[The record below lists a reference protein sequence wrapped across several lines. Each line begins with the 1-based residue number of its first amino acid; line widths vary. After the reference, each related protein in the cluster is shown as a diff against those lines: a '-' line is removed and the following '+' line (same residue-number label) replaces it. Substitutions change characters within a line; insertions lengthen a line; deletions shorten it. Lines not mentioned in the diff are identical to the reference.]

1 MSEFG
6 DLIKA
11 VNQGLRAD
19 KAGVSIRQ
27 RRNKL
32 SLRAVLPH
40 KDGSNREIQYDVP
53 TGCDAT
59 KAGLNR
65 AKTLAI
71 QLSTD
76 KKLGSF
82 SWNAWLSSDQQDA
95 SPQSFS
101 ESQTIHAWISR
112 YKADWYERRDL
123 STTAQRSQA
132 ERTWARIEASFKKIP
147 DTSELLAV
155 ETLVGVAKAMAPGS
169 KTRHEFCQKAKALA
183 KFAELPTKELDKV
196 HTKYRTKVPKL
207 PADEELFE
215 FALNNRH
222 SGVYGWCFAALLVY
236 GCRVSEVFSLVPSET
251 GKTASVLGIKQKNAS
266 PEEREALALPNQWIE
281 PLEICNIER
290 PYEFLEPD
298 SYDSNKTKGHVDR
311 MNKWLQSRWSGTVKL
326 ENSNLRHAW
335 CIRSILKSELGD
347 AMAAKAAG
355 HDLSIHVRTYAAA
368 MQKRDIQRAAES
380 L

>member
-1 MSEFG
+1 MSELG
-6 DLIKA
+6 DLIRA

-82 SWNAWLSSDQQDA
+82 SWNAWLASNEQDA

-169 KTRHEFCQKAKALA
+169 KTRHEFCQKPRHWRNLLSYQPKNSTRSIRSTEPRCPSCQL
-183 KFAELPTKELDKV
+183 TK
-196 HTKYRTKVPKL
+196 
-207 PADEELFE
+207 
-215 FALNNRH
+215 
-222 SGVYGWCFAALLVY
+222 S
-236 GCRVSEVFSLVPSET
+236 S
-251 GKTASVLGIKQKNAS
+251 
-266 PEEREALALPNQWIE
+266 
-281 PLEICNIER
+281 
-290 PYEFLEPD
+290 
-298 SYDSNKTKGHVDR
+298 
-311 MNKWLQSRWSGTVKL
+311 
-326 ENSNLRHAW
+326 SNLH
-335 CIRSILKSELGD
+335 
-347 AMAAKAAG
+347 
-355 HDLSIHVRTYAAA
+355 
-368 MQKRDIQRAAES
+368 
-380 L
+380 